1 MKYIVLEIRDKKVVL
16 LSDDGTITIA
26 KNQNYLIGQEFF
38 ETNSSPNRIISFRK
52 EQIMKIKGKIIAV
65 SSAVAVLIAFVSLGA
80 YSYYTPYSYVSLD
93 VNPSIAYAI
102 NRFDRV
108 IHVSGVNDDGT
119 EILTNINL
127 EQLRFKDINTAI
139 EETINEIAD
148 EGYLS
153 TDDSGMMI
161 TTASE
166 NDEKALE
173 LAETLTASVTKKMDI
188 DGITTELR
196 VEAVGYERVLEA
208 RELGVTP
215 GKLNLVEKLIEASED
230 ESVDQREWLQKS
242 VKDIMVKTKEAKE
255 RNKINQSDDSE
266 QSENAEHEQEENT
279 EQEKNQSETIK
290 NKEEN
295 ANKKQN
301 KKSSTDSKDEVE
313 NEIETEDEVEIEVE
327 DEVETEVEDEIEI
340 EVENEVETESEDE
353 SEDESETSNSDKNK
367 ETENNSDDNAESSK
381 KQD

>member
-1 MKYIVLEIRDKKVVL
+1 MKYVVLEIRDKKVVL

-26 KNQNYLIGQEFF
+26 KNQNYHIGQEFF
-38 ETNSSPNRIISFRK
+38 ESESSPNRIISFRR

-65 SSAVAVLIAFVSLGA
+65 SSAAAVLIAFVSLGA
-80 YSYYTPYSYVSLD
+80 YAYYTPYSYVSLD
-93 VNPSIAYAI
+93 VNPSIAYAV

-127 EQLRFKDINTAI
+127 EQLRNMDIDAAI

-153 TDDSGMMI
+153 SDDSGMMI

-166 NDEKALE
+166 NEEKALE
-173 LAETLTASVTKKMDI
+173 LAETLTASVSKKMDI

-230 ESVDQREWLQKS
+230 EDLNQSEWLQKS
-242 VKDIMVKTKEAKE
+242 VKDINAKTKEAKE
-255 RNKINQSDDSE
+255 RNRINQPDESP
-266 QSENAEHEQEENT
+266 QSEDAEREQEENT
-279 EQEKNQSETIK
+279 EQEKNQGESTK

-295 ANKKQN
+295 ENKKQN
-301 KKSSTDSKDEVE
+301 MNPNNDSSD
-313 NEIETEDEVEIEVE
+313 EIEIEDKIEVE
-327 DEVETEVEDEIEI
+327 DEEVSNDVEDDEDINMDDDANNNKS
-340 EVENEVETESEDE
+340 ENKPEDAGKP
-353 SEDESETSNSDKNK
+353 DTTQKNRP
-367 ETENNSDDNAESSK
+367 
-381 KQD
+381 